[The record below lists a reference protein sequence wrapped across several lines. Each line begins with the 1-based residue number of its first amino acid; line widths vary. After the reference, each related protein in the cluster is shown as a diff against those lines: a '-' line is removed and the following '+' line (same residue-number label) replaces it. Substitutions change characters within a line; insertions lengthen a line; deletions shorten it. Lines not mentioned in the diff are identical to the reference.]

1 MEEFIIIPDVIISAI
16 KKTEV
21 KDFESGIQKLNILYH
36 FLNENINNQI
46 KTAHYMS
53 SLKLFDS
60 EIRIPAEMPEYN
72 LFSVSEI
79 PDYTYKQF
87 TNIRNY
93 FLIEHPFINY
103 SRCQKHMLRLIK
115 DIEILYYL
123 EYEIEDL
130 DGIIKDIENKINYM
144 DEFKEEFEA
153 KANEINEDD
162 EDSFVEDSLKKNE
175 EDVNYEIDETSYSK
189 YISTYNLLQY
199 LYSVYTAVKS
209 AN

>member
-1 MEEFIIIPDVIISAI
+1 MEEFIIIPDVIVSAI

-36 FLNENINNQI
+36 FLNANVNNQI
-46 KTAHYMS
+46 KTACYMS
-53 SLKLFDS
+53 NLKLFDS
-60 EIRIPAEMPEYN
+60 EIKIPAEMPEYN
-72 LFSVSEI
+72 LFSISESNT
-79 PDYTYKQF
+79 DYTYKQF

-153 KANEINEDD
+153 KANENDEDNEDN
-162 EDSFVEDSLKKNE
+162 EDNE
-175 EDVNYEIDETSYSK
+175 NYEIDETSYSK